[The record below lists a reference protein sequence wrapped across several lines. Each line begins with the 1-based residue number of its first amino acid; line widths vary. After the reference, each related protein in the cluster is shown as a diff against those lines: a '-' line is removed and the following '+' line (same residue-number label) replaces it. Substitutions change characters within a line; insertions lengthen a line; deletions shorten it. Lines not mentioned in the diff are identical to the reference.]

1 MKRLKELYEKYLSG
15 LNMYWVVIIVF
26 LILIFFAGDSSLY
39 KRYTYDEKIRSL
51 KEEIE
56 YYKKEIEEN
65 PSIRLN
71 NKPCRLVPVLKMKM
85 V

>member
-1 MKRLKELYEKYLSG
+1 MIVYENENARLLIEDGEINLADKLLSKYMELDSVYITEKTALSIY
-15 LNMYWVVIIVF
+15 NM
-26 LILIFFAGDSSLY
+26 
-39 KRYTYDEKIRSL
+39 
-51 KEEIE
+51 
-56 YYKKEIEEN
+56 YYKKEIEKN